1 MHKFTNTL
9 TPAQVYRFAIDFCQ
23 PHLRFRAAGRVTGE
37 VILSILFAAAARIS
51 SIHETCGRLAKAP
64 CEETFTAA
72 LYPQLL
78 DVERIKRRVNAAFAD
93 QIPRALRRRRKRPLT
108 IAVDLTLIAYYGQ
121 HELDDPQ
128 VYRGQ
133 AKRGTNSFFAY
144 ATVYLVLHGERF
156 TLAVAPVTRSETL
169 KQVLQELLS
178 VVSRR
183 GLKIGLLLLDRGFY
197 SVEVI
202 RYLQQARR
210 PFLMPMV
217 CHGRKADHPRGP
229 SGSNLFKAMK
239 TSGWSTHT
247 LQDAKKNKATVSV
260 CVKRARFKNKHGKRK
275 NETWVYAYWGI
286 APKRVDWVKDTYR
299 RRFGIETSYR
309 QMNQCRIRTTTKKF
323 YVRFLYVAIGLLL
336 RNLWVWLHY
345 FVLSS
350 PRRGG
355 RRYNWDLLRVERM
368 LLWLEEVAKSMYGLV
383 VTVRTERYIPKSVL
397 S

>member
-9 TPAQVYRFAIDFCQ
+9 TPAQVYRYAIDFCQ
-23 PHLRFRAAGRVTGE
+23 PHLRLRAVGKVTAE
-37 VILSILFAAAARIS
+37 VILSVLFAAAARIS

-78 DVERIKRRVNAAFAD
+78 DLERIKRRVNDAFAD
-93 QIPRALRRRRKRPLT
+93 QMPRALRRRRKRPLT
-108 IAVDLTLIAYYGQ
+108 LAVDLTLIAYYGT
-121 HELDDPQ
+121 HGLEDPQ
-128 VYRGQ
+128 IYRSQ

-156 TLAVAPVTRSETL
+156 TLAVAPVTRSEAL
-169 KQVLQELLS
+169 KRVLQELLL
-178 VVSRR
+178 VVGKS
-183 GLKIGLLLLDRGFY
+183 GLKVGLLLLDRGFY

-202 RYLQQARR
+202 RYLQAARR
-210 PFLMPMV
+210 PFLMPVV
-217 CHGRKADHPRGP
+217 CHGRKADHPLGP
-229 SGSNLFKAMK
+229 SASNVFKARK
-239 TSGWSTHT
+239 TSGWDTYT
-247 LQDAKKNKATVSV
+247 LRDAKGNQATVSV
-260 CVKRARFKNKHGKRK
+260 CVKRARYKNKHGKRK
-275 NETWVYAYWGI
+275 CETWVYAFWGI
-286 APKRVDWVKDTYR
+286 VAKRVEWVKDTYR

-323 YVRFLYVAIGLLL
+323 HVRFFYVAIGLLL

-350 PRRGG
+350 PRRG
-355 RRYNWDLLRVERM
+355 RRRFNWDLLRVERM
-368 LLWLEEVAKSMYGLV
+368 LIWLEEVAKSMYGLV
-383 VTVRTERYIPKSVL
+383 VTVNIERHIPESVP